1 VRIHQISLLKN
12 KAKHMNAIHRIL
24 RNGVPIERVDIVRAT
39 LNEAQEINHNLLDD
53 IGYKN
58 IIVDLSSCDYIDS
71 TFFGAIVSAYRKIKA
86 KGGSIV
92 LVIGDTFLSKSFIF
106 KDIASVFKVYR
117 SIKEAMQLKQPAQN
131 VIDANYDYASRRAE
145 PVKIVQAQL
154 MFNQE

>member
-1 VRIHQISLLKN
+1 VRIHQISLLNN

-53 IGYKN
+53 IAYKN

-71 TFFGAIVSAYRKIKA
+71 TFFGAIVNAYRKIKS

-92 LVIGDTFLSKSFIF
+92 LVIGDTFLSKSFIY

-117 SIKEAMQLKQPAQN
+117 SIKEAMQLKQADQT
-131 VIDANYDYASRRAE
+131 VINANYNYASGREESA
-145 PVKIVQAQL
+145 KIVQAQL

>member
-1 VRIHQISLLKN
+1 
-12 KAKHMNAIHRIL
+12 MNAIHRIL

-71 TFFGAIVSAYRKIKA
+71 TFFGAIVNAYRKIKA

-92 LVIGDTFLSKSFIF
+92 LVIGDTFLSKSFIY
-106 KDIASVFKVYR
+106 KDIASVFNVYR
-117 SIKEAMQLKQPAQN
+117 SIKEAMQLKQPDQK
-131 VIDANYDYASRRAE
+131 VINANYNYASGREE

-154 MFNQE
+154 MFNPE

>member
-1 VRIHQISLLKN
+1 
-12 KAKHMNAIHRIL
+12 MNAIHRIL

-39 LNEAQEINHNLLDD
+39 LNEAQEITHNLLDD

-71 TFFGAIVSAYRKIKA
+71 TFFGAIVNAYRKIKA

-92 LVIGDTFLSKSFIF
+92 LVIGDTFLSKSFIY
-106 KDIASVFKVYR
+106 KDIASVFNVYR
-117 SIKEAMQLKQPAQN
+117 SIKEAMQLKQPDQK
-131 VIDANYDYASRRAE
+131 VINAKYNYASGRE
-145 PVKIVQAQL
+145 VPVKIVQAQL

>member
-1 VRIHQISLLKN
+1 
-12 KAKHMNAIHRIL
+12 MNTIHRIF
-24 RNGVPIERVDIVRAT
+24 RDGVAIERVDIIRAT

-71 TFFGAIVSAYRKIKA
+71 TFFGAIVNAYRKIKA
-86 KGGSIV
+86 NGGSIV
-92 LVIGDTFLSKSFIF
+92 LVIGDTFLSKSFIY
-106 KDIASVFKVYR
+106 KDIASIFKVYR
-117 SIKEAMQLKQPAQN
+117 SIKEAMQLKQSDQK
-131 VIDANYDYASRRAE
+131 VINANNNYASGIAE

>member
-39 LNEAQEINHNLLDD
+39 LNEAQEITHNLLDD

-71 TFFGAIVSAYRKIKA
+71 TFFGAIVNAYRKIKA

-92 LVIGDTFLSKSFIF
+92 LVIGDTFLSKSFIY
-106 KDIASVFKVYR
+106 KDIASVFNVYR
-117 SIKEAMQLKQPAQN
+117 SIKEAMQLKQPDQK
-131 VIDANYDYASRRAE
+131 VINAKYNYASGRE
-145 PVKIVQAQL
+145 VPVKIVQAQL